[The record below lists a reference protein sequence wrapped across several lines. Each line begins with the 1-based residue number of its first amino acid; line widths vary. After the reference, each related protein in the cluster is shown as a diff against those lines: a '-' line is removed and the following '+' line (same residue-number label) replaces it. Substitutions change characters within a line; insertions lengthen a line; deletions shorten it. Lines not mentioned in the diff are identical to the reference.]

1 MSLVAD
7 YGSDSDSDG
16 SPVVPK
22 TAAPATSAQQ
32 ASDAPLTRGPAISIF
47 PDKPPVKSSIPHKP
61 TSSAGPPKKK
71 AKKTLHLPP
80 EIQKLLESGRA
91 LNSDDDSDTDTK
103 KQPAAVRKQSTATK
117 PPTDALLSFLPPPKV
132 ALPVR
137 QEPPHSKRHASLPEA
152 TPLPATPVSSSAAAP
167 PAYNDPKYS
176 FVAEHDADDY
186 GHGKRRRN
194 HERNLERLLQQGKFD
209 AVAGKITEVKA
220 AAPEAWQPPIDG
232 RGYAHDREAQVLAS
246 MAGTETEGGYVIAS
260 YKPSRLQRQRHQ
272 LNQLTFDAKL
282 REFDLMDSKSQ
293 MVKSKKETQAKYGW

>member
-22 TAAPATSAQQ
+22 TAAPATPAQQ

-103 KQPAAVRKQSTATK
+103 KQPAAMRKQSTATK

-132 ALPVR
+132 ALPV
-137 QEPPHSKRHASLPEA
+137 L
-152 TPLPATPVSSSAAAP
+152 
-167 PAYNDPKYS
+167 
-176 FVAEHDADDY
+176 
-186 GHGKRRRN
+186 
-194 HERNLERLLQQGKFD
+194 
-209 AVAGKITEVKA
+209 
-220 AAPEAWQPPIDG
+220 
-232 RGYAHDREAQVLAS
+232 LAS

>member
-22 TAAPATSAQQ
+22 TAAPATPAQQ

-103 KQPAAVRKQSTATK
+103 KQPAAMRKQSTATK

-137 QEPPHSKRHASLPEA
+137 
-152 TPLPATPVSSSAAAP
+152 
-167 PAYNDPKYS
+167 
-176 FVAEHDADDY
+176 
-186 GHGKRRRN
+186 
-194 HERNLERLLQQGKFD
+194 
-209 AVAGKITEVKA
+209 
-220 AAPEAWQPPIDG
+220 
-232 RGYAHDREAQVLAS
+232 
-246 MAGTETEGGYVIAS
+246 
-260 YKPSRLQRQRHQ
+260 RLQRQRHQ

>member
-22 TAAPATSAQQ
+22 TAAPATPAQQ

-103 KQPAAVRKQSTATK
+103 KQPATVRKQSTATK

-132 ALPVR
+132 ALP
-137 QEPPHSKRHASLPEA
+137 
-152 TPLPATPVSSSAAAP
+152 ATPVPSSAAAP
-167 PAYNDPKYS
+167 PAYNDPNYS
-176 FVAEHDADDY
+176 FVAEHDTDDY
-186 GHGKRRRN
+186 GH
-194 HERNLERLLQQGKFD
+194 
-209 AVAGKITEVKA
+209 
-220 AAPEAWQPPIDG
+220 
-232 RGYAHDREAQVLAS
+232 AQVLAS